1 MDAEGNF
8 ITAWINHNIRSNIV
22 EYKRY
27 NAAGKAQGLMQRA
40 NAISM
45 KLPFAASIA
54 ADPMGGFVI
63 VWAERDGDSSEPAQ
77 VWVQR
82 YSRAGTALGAPLAAN
97 SPTADLVQAPSVG
110 VQPGGGFVVALTEP
124 EEPRVGKE
132 CASSWRT

>member
-63 VWAERDGDSSEPAQ
+63 VWAERAGESSEPAQ
-77 VWVQR
+77 VWVHR
-82 YSRAGTALGAPLAAN
+82 YSRAGTALVAPLAAN
-97 SPTADLVQAPSVG
+97 STRSEALLVGEGG
-110 VQPGGGFVVALTEP
+110 VS
-124 EEPRVGKE
+124 R
-132 CASSWRT
+132 C

>member
-1 MDAEGNF
+1 
-8 ITAWINHNIRSNIV
+8 
-22 EYKRY
+22 
-27 NAAGKAQGLMQRA
+27 MQRA

-97 SPTADLVQAPSVG
+97 SPTADLVQAPRVG
-110 VQPGGGFVVALTEP
+110 VQPDRTSVVSGQTVPVLVDLGG
-124 EEPRVGKE
+124 
-132 CASSWRT
+132 SRTIN